1 LEPRRARPRAQ
12 STSSFRW
19 RDDRRKLDPAGPRR
33 RFVRK
38 DYHRRVESAPRG
50 KVSLTRYA
58 DLFARRSFRPFLAV
72 GALQFA
78 APSTVLVI
86 MIFAITFGYPASD
99 RGTYAPLALAF
110 LGLSSTIPTLVTAFF
125 SGAIADRHDRGE
137 LMRVINLVSLVAI
150 AGGVADFVILPAGH
164 VPLPGPAGFYI
175 PVWLLLTYP
184 IWAAVVISST
194 LFRPAYNSSVPKI
207 VEPALLGRA
216 NGVIYSTAAV
226 GSAAATLLV
235 GVLLTELP
243 TAYAFGIPFAL
254 YFATQ
259 AVLLTLEADL
269 SVTRRSQRRAVWSE
283 AREGFAYLGRRRELL
298 QITVAALLVNFFS
311 AVALVELGLY
321 VGLWLGLSAGIWYG
335 AIVAASTLG
344 VALGFVVIPRLHFEP
359 RAGKWVIV
367 LTTLMGVALLGLGL
381 VRSIWLALPIMFV
394 YGMMPGMIQTVVLST
409 IQATV
414 PDAMMGRVFS
424 ADEVGS
430 YALVPVGQSTGGV
443 LTLEVGVQ
451 GTYLVA
457 GGAIGVLGLLMA
469 STFGALRR
477 LGFHPHEEP
486 EPPAADA
493 EKAAPS

>member
-1 LEPRRARPRAQ
+1 
-12 STSSFRW
+12 
-19 RDDRRKLDPAGPRR
+19 
-33 RFVRK
+33 
-38 DYHRRVESAPRG
+38 
-50 KVSLTRYA
+50 
-58 DLFARRSFRPFLAV
+58 
-72 GALQFA
+72 
-78 APSTVLVI
+78 VLVI
-86 MIFAITFGYPASD
+86 LIFAITLAYPASE
-99 RGTYAPLALAF
+99 RGTFAPLALAF
-110 LGLSSTIPTLVTAFF
+110 LGLSSTVPTLVTAFF
-125 SGAIADRHDRGE
+125 SGAVADRHDRGE

-150 AGGVADFVILPAGH
+150 AGAVADFVIAPAGH
-164 VPLPGPAGFYI
+164 VPLPGPAGFYV

-184 IWAAVVISST
+184 IWAAVVISSA

-216 NGVIYSTAAV
+216 NGVIYSTAAI

-235 GVLLTELP
+235 GALLTTLP
-243 TAYAFGIPFAL
+243 TAYAFGVPFVL

-259 AVLLTLEADL
+259 AVLLTVDADL
-269 SVTRRSQRRAVWSE
+269 SVTPHGRRRAVWTE
-283 AREGFAYLGRRRELL
+283 AREGFAYLGRRREILE
-298 QITVAALLVNFFS
+298 ITIAALLVNFLS

-344 VALGFVVIPRLHFEP
+344 VALGFVLIPRLHFEP
-359 RAGKWVIV
+359 RAGKWVIL
-367 LTTLMGVALLGLGL
+367 LTALMGVALLALGL

-430 YALVPVGQSTGGV
+430 YALVPVGQSTGGL

-451 GTYLVA
+451 GTYLLA
-457 GGAIGVLGLLMA
+457 GGAIGVTGLLMA
-469 STFGALRR
+469 ATFGALRR
-477 LGFHPHEEP
+477 LGFRPHEEAV
-486 EPPAADA
+486 PPAVDA
-493 EKAAPS
+493 EQPAPS

>member
-1 LEPRRARPRAQ
+1 MPTGFGRLIADGSGRAR
-12 STSSFRW
+12 
-19 RDDRRKLDPAGPRR
+19 
-33 RFVRK
+33 
-38 DYHRRVESAPRG
+38 RG
-50 KVSLTRYA
+50 RGLLTRYS
-58 DLFARRSFRPFLAV
+58 DLFRRRSFRPFLAV

-86 MIFAITFGYPASD
+86 LIFAITLAYPSSD
-99 RGTYAPLALAF
+99 RATYAPLALAF
-110 LGLSSTIPTLVTAFF
+110 LGLSSTVPTLVTAFF

-137 LMRVINLVSLVAI
+137 LMRVINLVSLVAT
-150 AGGVADFVILPAGH
+150 AGAVADFVLAPAGH
-164 VPLPGPAGFYI
+164 VPLPGPSGFYV

-184 IWAAVVISST
+184 IWAAVVISSA
-194 LFRPAYNSSVPKI
+194 LFRPAYNSSLPKI

-235 GVLLTELP
+235 GGLLTTLP
-243 TAYAFGIPFAL
+243 TAYAFGIPFLL

-259 AVLLTLEADL
+259 AILLTVDADL
-269 SVTRRSQRRAVWSE
+269 SVAPHGRRRAVWAE
-283 AREGFAYLGRRRELL
+283 ARDGFAYLGRRRELL
-298 QITVAALLVNFFS
+298 EITIAALLVNFLS

-344 VALGFVVIPRLHFEP
+344 VALGFVLIPRLHFEP
-359 RAGKWVIV
+359 RAGKWVIG
-367 LTTLMGVALLGLGL
+367 LTALMGVALLALGL

-430 YALVPVGQSTGGV
+430 YALVPFGQSTGGL

-451 GTYLVA
+451 GTYLLA
-457 GGAIGVLGLLMA
+457 GGAIGVTGLLMA

-477 LGFHPHEEP
+477 LGFRPHEEAVP
-486 EPPAADA
+486 PPADG
-493 EKAAPS
+493 EQAAPS